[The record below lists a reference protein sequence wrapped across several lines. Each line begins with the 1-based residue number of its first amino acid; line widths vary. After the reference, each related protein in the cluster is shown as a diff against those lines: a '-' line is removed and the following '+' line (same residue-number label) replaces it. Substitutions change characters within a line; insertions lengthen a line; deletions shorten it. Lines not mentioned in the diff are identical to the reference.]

1 MEKKNLNGRDTVNPY
16 KNLISVLTAQD
27 LLKFVFYRASKV
39 ALKSES
45 RLDPVKKARF
55 KELERV
61 RIVERELLNKFNQ
74 YIKSYPNFN
83 EVPPF
88 YLELT
93 NVVVDGGVDRIK
105 QILASLSK
113 GIPVIKKITASTI
126 KRIKFSNNPREMAN
140 IRISYYGRISS
151 FIKKYDGRFEEL
163 NEFRRVLRKLP
174 SIDPNIPTV
183 VVAGYPNVGKSSLVK
198 QISTAKP
205 EISYYPFTTKKIIV
219 GKFNK
224 DDINIQ
230 IIDSPGLLDR
240 PLEKRNEI
248 EMQAIL
254 ALRYL
259 AKFIIYLF
267 DPSETCGYSVQD
279 QISLLNSL
287 IKNFAQIPFI
297 IVQNKIDLYD
307 KNYNLD
313 NKIQIDI
320 PLRVFRTCLVENVG
334 IDEIVNFLIE
344 KYEKYRYINL

>member
-1 MEKKNLNGRDTVNPY
+1 MNPY

-105 QILASLSK
+105 QILAS
-113 GIPVIKKITASTI
+113 TI

-219 GKFNK
+219 
-224 DDINIQ
+224 
-230 IIDSPGLLDR
+230 
-240 PLEKRNEI
+240 
-248 EMQAIL
+248 
-254 ALRYL
+254 
-259 AKFIIYLF
+259 
-267 DPSETCGYSVQD
+267 
-279 QISLLNSL
+279 
-287 IKNFAQIPFI
+287 
-297 IVQNKIDLYD
+297 
-307 KNYNLD
+307 
-313 NKIQIDI
+313 
-320 PLRVFRTCLVENVG
+320 
-334 IDEIVNFLIE
+334 
-344 KYEKYRYINL
+344 